1 MMRRTKEEAEQTRQD
16 LLDAAL
22 SVFSQK
28 GYAATRLED
37 VASVAGVTRG
47 AIYHHFGSKEDLFS
61 ALIEEANKV
70 GNSAIDRA
78 VNEGGT
84 FTEIISR
91 ILVYTFTL
99 LEEDQR
105 FSEVMALQL
114 TTPNV
119 DLLSQKRYDEARDLV
134 ASISGFFRVIIE
146 QGELRPGLDP
156 EVAARAFLGYQ
167 YGLASLWL
175 FNRDA
180 FSIKD
185 RAPVLAEIFVRGI
198 EG

>member
-1 MMRRTKEEAEQTRQD
+1 MRRTKEEAEQTRQD

-22 SVFSQK
+22 TVFSQK
-28 GYAATRLED
+28 GYTATRLED
-37 VASVAGVTRG
+37 VARAAGVTRG
-47 AIYHHFGSKEDLFS
+47 AIYHHFGSKAELYS

-78 VNEGGT
+78 VIEGGT
-84 FTEIISR
+84 FIEIVTR
-91 ILVYTFTL
+91 ILVYTFAL

-114 TTPNV
+114 TTPDV
-119 DLLSQKRYDEARDLV
+119 EVLSQRRYGEAQELV
-134 ASISGFFRVIIE
+134 ASISGFFKLITE
-146 QGELRPGLDP
+146 QGELRPDLDP
-156 EVAARAFLGYQ
+156 LTAARAFLGYQ
-167 YGLASLWL
+167 YGLSSLWL

-185 RAPVLAEIFVRGI
+185 NAPELAEIFVHGI
-198 EG
+198 VK

>member
-1 MMRRTKEEAEQTRQD
+1 MRRTKEEAEQTRQD

-22 SVFSQK
+22 TVFSQK
-28 GYAATRLED
+28 GYTATRLED
-37 VASVAGVTRG
+37 VARAAGVTRG
-47 AIYHHFGSKEDLFS
+47 AIYHHFGSKAELYS

-78 VNEGGT
+78 VIEGGT
-84 FTEIISR
+84 FIEIVTR
-91 ILVYTFTL
+91 ILVYTFAL

-114 TTPNV
+114 TTPDV
-119 DLLSQKRYDEARDLV
+119 EVLSQRRYGEAQELV
-134 ASISGFFRVIIE
+134 ASISGFFRLITE
-146 QGELRPGLDP
+146 QGELRQDLDP
-156 EVAARAFLGYQ
+156 LTAARAFLGYQ
-167 YGLASLWL
+167 YGLSSLWL

-185 RAPVLAEIFVRGI
+185 NAPENGCHP
-198 EG
+198 

>member
-1 MMRRTKEEAEQTRQD
+1 MRRTKEEAEQTRQD

-22 SVFSQK
+22 TVFSQK
-28 GYAATRLED
+28 GYTATRLED
-37 VASVAGVTRG
+37 VARAAGVTRG
-47 AIYHHFGSKEDLFS
+47 AIYHHFGSKAELYS

-78 VNEGGT
+78 VIEGGT
-84 FTEIISR
+84 FIEIVTR
-91 ILVYTFTL
+91 ILVYTFAL

-114 TTPNV
+114 TTPDV
-119 DLLSQKRYDEARDLV
+119 EVLSQRRYGEAQELV
-134 ASISGFFRVIIE
+134 ASISGFFRLITE
-146 QGELRPGLDP
+146 QGELRQDLDP
-156 EVAARAFLGYQ
+156 LTAARAFLGYQ
-167 YGLASLWL
+167 YGLSSLWL

-185 RAPVLAEIFVRGI
+185 NAPELAEIFVHGI
-198 EG
+198 VR